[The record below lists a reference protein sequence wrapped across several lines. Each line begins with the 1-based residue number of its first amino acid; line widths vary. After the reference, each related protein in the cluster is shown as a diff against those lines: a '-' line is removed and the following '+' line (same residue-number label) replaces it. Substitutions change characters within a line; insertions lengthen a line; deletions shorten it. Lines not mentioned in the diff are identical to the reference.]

1 MILNITEAA
10 NLALH
15 SLVYL
20 ANNQESWPIST
31 ARAAKPFQAS
41 EAHLNK
47 VFQRLNKAG
56 LVGSVRG
63 PRGGYVLARGAAEI
77 TLLEIFEAI
86 DGPLPRETC
95 LLGRHS
101 CTFGSCIF
109 GTLLPTIH
117 GMVSDHFSGTTLAD
131 LIEAS
136 GDTPAQDASPAA
148 G

>member
-15 SLVYL
+15 SLVFL
-20 ANNQESWPIST
+20 ANNRENWPIST
-31 ARAAKPFQAS
+31 ARAAAPFGAS

-63 PRGGYVLARGAAEI
+63 PRGGFLLAREPGEI
-77 TLLEIFEAI
+77 TLLEIFEAM
-86 DGPLPRETC
+86 DGPLPREHC
-95 LLGRHS
+95 LLGNEA

-109 GTLLPTIH
+109 GSLLPAIH

-131 LIEAS
+131 LMAETAEN
-136 GDTPAQDASPAA
+136 
-148 G
+148 

>member
-20 ANNQESWPIST
+20 ANNQDDWPISA
-31 ARAAKPFQAS
+31 ARAAAPFSAS

-56 LVGSVRG
+56 LVNSVRG
-63 PRGGYVLARGAAEI
+63 PRGGFVLAREPEQI

-86 DGPLPRETC
+86 DGPLPREHC
-95 LLGRHS
+95 LLGNKS
-101 CTFGSCIF
+101 CNLGSCIF
-109 GTLLPTIH
+109 GGLLPTIH
-117 GMVSDHFSGTTLAD
+117 SMVSEHFSGTTLAD
-131 LIEAS
+131 LVAE
-136 GDTPAQDASPAA
+136 GRA
-148 G
+148 GEVSRESTL

>member
-20 ANNQESWPIST
+20 ANHQEAWPIST
-31 ARAAKPFQAS
+31 ARAAAPFSAS

-47 VFQRLNKAG
+47 VFQRLNKSG
-56 LVGSVRG
+56 LVKSVRG
-63 PRGGYVLARGAAEI
+63 PRGGFVLARGPAEI
-77 TLLEIFEAI
+77 TLLEIFEAM
-86 DGPLPRETC
+86 DGPLPREHC
-95 LLGRHS
+95 LLGNEVCS
-101 CTFGSCIF
+101 LGNCIF
-109 GTLLPTIH
+109 GGLLPAIH

-131 LIEAS
+131 LMEAS
-136 GDTPAQDASPAA
+136 GEDGSDLVA

>member
-15 SLVYL
+15 SLVFL
-20 ANNQESWPIST
+20 ANNQENWPISA
-31 ARAAKPFQAS
+31 ARAAAPFGAS

-63 PRGGYVLARGAAEI
+63 PRGGFMLARDAEEI

-86 DGPLPRETC
+86 DGPLPREHC
-95 LLGRHS
+95 LLGKEA
-101 CTFGSCIF
+101 CTLGSCIF
-109 GTLLPTIH
+109 GGLLPAIH

-131 LIEAS
+131 LMAES
-136 GDTPAQDASPAA
+136 GNS
-148 G
+148 

>member
-20 ANNQESWPIST
+20 ANNQGDWPISAART
-31 ARAAKPFQAS
+31 AAPFGAS

-63 PRGGYVLARGAAEI
+63 PRGGFVLARDAEEI

-86 DGPLPRETC
+86 DGPLPRGHC
-95 LLGRHS
+95 LLGKEA

-109 GTLLPTIH
+109 GGLLPAIH

-131 LIEAS
+131 LMAES
-136 GDTPAQDASPAA
+136 GKS
-148 G
+148 

>member
-15 SLVYL
+15 SLAYL
-20 ANNQESWPIST
+20 ANHQADWPIST
-31 ARAAKPFQAS
+31 ANAAKPFQAS

-63 PRGGYVLARGAAEI
+63 PRGGFVLARDPGEI

-86 DGPLPRETC
+86 DGPMPKETC
-95 LLGRHS
+95 LLGRHT
-101 CTFGSCIF
+101 CTFGNCIF

-117 GMVSDHFSGTTLAD
+117 GMVSEHFAGTSLAD
-131 LIEAS
+131 LIEVS
-136 GDTPAQDASPAA
+136 GE

>member
-20 ANNQESWPIST
+20 ANHQAAWPIST
-31 ARAAKPFQAS
+31 ARAAAPFSAS

-63 PRGGYVLARGAAEI
+63 PRGGFVLAREPAEI
-77 TLLEIFEAI
+77 TRPAAPGALPAGERGLQSRLLHLRRPAACHPR
-86 DGPLPRETC
+86 DGLRS
-95 LLGRHS
+95 LLGNDPRRPDR
-101 CTFGSCIF
+101 G
-109 GTLLPTIH
+109 
-117 GMVSDHFSGTTLAD
+117 
-131 LIEAS
+131 E
-136 GDTPAQDASPAA
+136 
-148 G
+148 